1 MADLK
6 PGLILL
12 LKNEQPLFAHELGV
26 LFADLASDYREMSKG
41 RELVL
46 AEIKQGSLWTLF
58 HDAAGF
64 LADVNA
70 LITFGKSLSLL
81 LGVATNGGPNAFNLF
96 GARKKKAGV
105 RTVENL
111 TKIAVSSHAKVELK
125 YKGPEG
131 EELFLSTTP
140 SEASFVQDTI
150 NAARARPK
158 QLKSERSKARPVQ
171 PFAPVA
177 SPDSLGELAKRI
189 STSKQL
195 NDGQASDLEAILAA
209 VINQLTDHGMG
220 HLTEG
225 IAVDLDHQGY
235 PEAAQLIRELAVRGS
250 SGRGLNP
257 PLTT

>member
-26 LFADLASDYREMSKG
+26 LFADLGRDYRELSKG
-41 RELVL
+41 GELVL
-46 AEIKQGSLWTLF
+46 AEIKQGSLWALF

-64 LADVNA
+64 LTDVNA

-81 LGVATNGGPNAFNLF
+81 MGIATKGGPNAFNLF
-96 GARKKKAGV
+96 GARKKKIGV

-111 TKIAVSSHAKVELK
+111 TKIAVSSKSKVELK

-158 QLKSERSKARPVQ
+158 QLTSLLPHEHVVGAV
-171 PFAPVA
+171 APVLT
-177 SPDSLGELAKRI
+177 PDGLGELAKRI
-189 STSKQL
+189 SISKQL
-195 NDGQASDLEAILAA
+195 DDGQASDLEAILAA
-209 VINQLTDHGMG
+209 VINQLTNNNMG
-220 HLTEG
+220 HLTER
-225 IAVDLDHQGY
+225 IAVDLERQGY
-235 PEAAQLIRELAVRGS
+235 PEAAQLIRELAVRGA